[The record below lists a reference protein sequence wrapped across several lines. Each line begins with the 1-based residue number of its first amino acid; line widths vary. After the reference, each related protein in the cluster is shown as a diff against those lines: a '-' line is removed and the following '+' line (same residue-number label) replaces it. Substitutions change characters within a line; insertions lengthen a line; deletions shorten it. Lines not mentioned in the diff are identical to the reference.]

1 MHYYTIQ
8 NKLRHKDFTATNK
21 ALIDA
26 EEIIKNKWGGQELAL
41 IKSYGNIICK
51 LINLVYLF
59 LKIAVP
65 HFLGGIS
72 NKDNILFLY
81 PDSSYKIKVLL
92 LLHRIKK
99 FKLIMFINDFE
110 FLRQGGINTKRMFSE
125 IGLCMKC
132 DKIIVPNEGAYHILH
147 RYYGIE
153 ENSMTSVGIWDY
165 LHRSN
170 IKIHAVIPRGEILYV
185 GNLDKSDFIYGLKNL
200 PLTFDLIGQHQKTFK
215 ATNLHYLGKFDSE
228 ELPDIITDYKWGL
241 VWDGSG
247 YNKLPNYLRFNN
259 PHKMGLYIAAGI
271 PVIVWAK
278 SGQKAF
284 VDKYHC
290 GITIERLDD
299 IPTALRKAEK
309 NYADMKKNAMEVSK
323 LVRTGYF
330 LGNTLKSI

>member
-1 MHYYTIQ
+1 MPYYTIQ
-8 NKLRHKDFTATNK
+8 NKLSHKDFTATNK

-26 EEIIKNKWGGQELAL
+26 EEIIKNNGGQELAL

-153 ENSMTSVGIWDY
+153 ENRMISVGIWDY

-200 PLTFDLIGQHQKTFK
+200 PLTFDLIGQHNKTFK
-215 ATNLHYLGKFDSE
+215 SSNLHYLGKFDSE
-228 ELPDIITDYKWGL
+228 ELPDIIADYKWGL
-241 VWDGSG
+241 VWDGSD
-247 YNKLPNYLRFNN
+247 YNKFPDYLRFNN
-259 PHKMGLYIAAGI
+259 PHKMGLYISAGI
-271 PVIVWAK
+271 PIIVWSK
-278 SGQKAF
+278 SGQRAF
-284 VDKYHC
+284 VEKYKC
-290 GITIERLDD
+290 GITIDKLDD
-299 IPTALRKAEK
+299 LPKAINIAES
-309 NYADMKKNAMEVSK
+309 NYALFKKNALKASE
-323 LVRTGYF
+323 LVKEGYF
-330 LGNTLKSI
+330 LGKALKNC